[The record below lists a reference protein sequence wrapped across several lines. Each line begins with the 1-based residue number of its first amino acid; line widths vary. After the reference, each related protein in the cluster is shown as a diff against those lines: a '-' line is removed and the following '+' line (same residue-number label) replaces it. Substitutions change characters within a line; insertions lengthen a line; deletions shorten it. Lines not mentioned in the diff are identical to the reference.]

1 MMEKELRMGRV
12 VGWGSGR
19 TEDFVFFGLATH
31 EKR

>member
-1 MMEKELRMGRV
+1 MMDKELIMGRG

-31 EKR
+31 K